1 MMILFWIKNAI
12 FLKRWKIFWIRCEII

>member
-1 MMILFWIKNAI
+1 MILFWIKNAI